1 MLWYVFTYCGIITQL
16 NLVKLGSY
24 ILLASLSQKCKLA
37 SNALKVIVG
46 AMASAAHTVRGDQF
60 VNSLVA
66 VCEPQDELDAFTSET
81 LKAIV
86 RTPYVN
92 AFIFYDLH

>member
-1 MLWYVFTYCGIITQL
+1 MPWYVFTYFSFITQL

-24 ILLASLSQKCKLA
+24 ILLASLSQKCKF
-37 SNALKVIVG
+37 SSSALKAIVG

-66 VCEPQDELDAFTSET
+66 VCEPQEALDAFSSET

-92 AFIFYDLH
+92 AFVCYDLH